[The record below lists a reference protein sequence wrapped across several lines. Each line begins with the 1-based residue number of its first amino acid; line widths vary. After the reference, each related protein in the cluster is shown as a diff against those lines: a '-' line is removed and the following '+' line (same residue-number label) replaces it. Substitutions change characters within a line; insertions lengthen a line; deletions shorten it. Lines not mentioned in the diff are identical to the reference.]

1 MTDRVKVVLVG
12 ESGVGKSCII
22 VRFVQNKFD
31 PNTMTS
37 SSNQMVYQTIKL
49 PDDKS
54 VDIILWD
61 TMGQERYRSMNKIY
75 YKNAKVGIL
84 VYDVTDKKSF
94 EAIKNYWYEQL
105 KESGDKDIIIC
116 LVANK
121 YDLYEKREVSNE
133 EGEAFGKSIG
143 AIFAST
149 SAKNDSGIN
158 FLFENIGRKIL
169 EPDFDFF
176 AAEQKKKD
184 DYKKKKKKEDEEN
197 NKAINNKNNNAN
209 KIVKLN
215 TQKEKK
221 KKCC

>member
-37 SSNQMVYQTIKL
+37 STNQMVYQTIKL

-133 EGEAFGKSIG
+133 EGEEFAKSIG

-149 SAKNDSGIN
+149 SAKNDSGMN

>member
-37 SSNQMVYQTIKL
+37 STNQMVYQTIKL

-94 EAIKNYWYEQL
+94 EAIKNYWYKQL

-133 EGEAFGKSIG
+133 EGEEFAKSIG
-143 AIFAST
+143 AIFATT
-149 SAKNDSGIN
+149 SAENDSGIN

-184 DYKKKKKKEDEEN
+184 EYKKKKKKEDEEN

>member
-37 SSNQMVYQTIKL
+37 STNQMVYQTIKL

-61 TMGQERYRSMNKIY
+61 TMGQERYRSVNKIY

-94 EAIKNYWYEQL
+94 EAIKNYWYKQL

-121 YDLYEKREVSNE
+121 YDLYEKREVTNE
-133 EGEAFGKSIG
+133 EGEEFAKSIG

-197 NKAINNKNNNAN
+197 NKAFNNKNNNAN

-215 TQKEKK
+215 TQKDKK

>member
-37 SSNQMVYQTIKL
+37 STNQMVYQTIKL

-133 EGEAFGKSIG
+133 EGEEFAKSIG

-184 DYKKKKKKEDEEN
+184 DYKKKKKKEDDEN

>member
-37 SSNQMVYQTIKL
+37 STNQMVYQTIKL

-133 EGEAFGKSIG
+133 EGEEFAKSIG

-197 NKAINNKNNNAN
+197 NKAFNNKNNNAN

-215 TQKEKK
+215 TQKDKK

>member
-37 SSNQMVYQTIKL
+37 STNQMVYQTIKL

-105 KESGDKDIIIC
+105 TESGDKDIIIC

-121 YDLYEKREVSNE
+121 YDLYEKREVTNE
-133 EGEAFGKSIG
+133 EGEEFAKSIG

-184 DYKKKKKKEDEEN
+184 DFKKKKKKEDDEN

>member
-37 SSNQMVYQTIKL
+37 STNQMVYQTIKL

-133 EGEAFGKSIG
+133 EGEEFAKSIG

-197 NKAINNKNNNAN
+197 NKAFNNKNNNAN

>member
-37 SSNQMVYQTIKL
+37 STNQMVYQTIKL

-61 TMGQERYRSMNKIY
+61 TMGQERYRSVNKIY

-133 EGEAFGKSIG
+133 EGEEFAKSIG

-184 DYKKKKKKEDEEN
+184 DYKKKKKKEDDEN

>member
-37 SSNQMVYQTIKL
+37 STNQMVYQTIKL

-121 YDLYEKREVSNE
+121 YDLYEKREVTNE
-133 EGEAFGKSIG
+133 EGEEFAKSIG

-184 DYKKKKKKEDEEN
+184 DFKKKKKKEDDEN

>member
-37 SSNQMVYQTIKL
+37 STNQMVYQTIKL

-61 TMGQERYRSMNKIY
+61 TMGQERYRSVNKIY

-133 EGEAFGKSIG
+133 EGEEFAKSIG

-184 DYKKKKKKEDEEN
+184 EYKKKKKKEDEEN

-209 KIVKLN
+209 KTVKLN

>member
-22 VRFVQNKFD
+22 VRFVHNKFD
-31 PNTMTS
+31 PNTMTT

-61 TMGQERYRSMNKIY
+61 TMGQERYRSVNKIY

-133 EGEAFGKSIG
+133 EGEEFAKSIG

-197 NKAINNKNNNAN
+197 NKAFNNKNNNAN

-215 TQKEKK
+215 TQKDKK

>member
-37 SSNQMVYQTIKL
+37 STNQMVYQTIKL

-121 YDLYEKREVSNE
+121 YDLYEKREVTNE
-133 EGEAFGKSIG
+133 EGEEFAKSIG

-184 DYKKKKKKEDEEN
+184 DYKKKKKKEDDEN

-215 TQKEKK
+215 TQKDKK

>member
-37 SSNQMVYQTIKL
+37 STNQMVYQTIKL

-61 TMGQERYRSMNKIY
+61 TMGQERYRSVNKIY

-121 YDLYEKREVSNE
+121 YDLYEKREVTNE
-133 EGEAFGKSIG
+133 EGEEFAKSIG

-184 DYKKKKKKEDEEN
+184 DYKKKKKKEDDEN

>member
-37 SSNQMVYQTIKL
+37 STNQMVYQTIKL

-61 TMGQERYRSMNKIY
+61 TMGQEKYRSMNEIF

-94 EAIKNYWYEQL
+94 EAIKNYWYKQL

-133 EGEAFGKSIG
+133 EGEEFAKSIG

-184 DYKKKKKKEDEEN
+184 EYKKKKKKEDDEN

-215 TQKEKK
+215 TQKDKK

>member
-1 MTDRVKVVLVG
+1 M
-12 ESGVGKSCII
+12 
-22 VRFVQNKFD
+22 
-31 PNTMTS
+31 
-37 SSNQMVYQTIKL
+37 
-49 PDDKS
+49 
-54 VDIILWD
+54 
-61 TMGQERYRSMNKIY
+61 
-75 YKNAKVGIL
+75 
-84 VYDVTDKKSF
+84 
-94 EAIKNYWYEQL
+94 
-105 KESGDKDIIIC
+105 
-116 LVANK
+116 ANK
-121 YDLYEKREVSNE
+121 YDLYEKREVTNE
-133 EGEAFGKSIG
+133 EGEEFAKSIG

-197 NKAINNKNNNAN
+197 NEAFNNKNNNAN

-215 TQKEKK
+215 TQKDKK

>member
-37 SSNQMVYQTIKL
+37 STNQMVYQTIKL

-54 VDIILWD
+54 DDIILWD

-133 EGEAFGKSIG
+133 EGEEFAKSIG

-215 TQKEKK
+215 TQKDKK

>member
-37 SSNQMVYQTIKL
+37 STNQMVYQTIKL

-54 VDIILWD
+54 IDIILWD

-121 YDLYEKREVSNE
+121 YDLYEKREVTNE
-133 EGEAFGKSIG
+133 EGEEFAKSIG

-184 DYKKKKKKEDEEN
+184 DYKKKKKKEDDEN

>member
-37 SSNQMVYQTIKL
+37 STNQMVYQTIKL

-133 EGEAFGKSIG
+133 EGEEFAKSIG

>member
-37 SSNQMVYQTIKL
+37 STNQMVYQTIKL

-61 TMGQERYRSMNKIY
+61 TMGQEKYRSVNKIY

-133 EGEAFGKSIG
+133 EGEEFAKSIG

>member
-1 MTDRVKVVLVG
+1 MTDRIKVVLVG

-37 SSNQMVYQTIKL
+37 STNQMVYQTIKL

-61 TMGQERYRSMNKIY
+61 TMGQETYRSMNEIF

-133 EGEAFGKSIG
+133 EGEAFAKSIG

-176 AAEQKKKD
+176 AAEPKKKMTI
-184 DYKKKKKKEDEEN
+184 KKRKRKKMT
-197 NKAINNKNNNAN
+197 
-209 KIVKLN
+209 KITKLLII
-215 TQKEKK
+215 KIIMLIR
-221 KKCC
+221 

>member
-37 SSNQMVYQTIKL
+37 STNQMVYQTIKL

-121 YDLYEKREVSNE
+121 YDLYEKREVTNE
-133 EGEAFGKSIG
+133 EGEEFAKSIG

-184 DYKKKKKKEDEEN
+184 EYKKKKKKEDEEN

-215 TQKEKK
+215 TQKDKK